1 MTTLRQIH
9 SHVLRSNTLP
19 SFFKAF
25 ALFQIV
31 GFCAL
36 SSSGDIKHAR
46 AVFNKLKNP
55 DIFSWNSMIRGCSL
69 IQNPSNEPIYLYY
82 KLIKRGYPNPNSYT
96 LAFVLKAC
104 AIILAFKEGWQ
115 IHSHVYKFGLD
126 SSPFVQTALVN
137 FYAKCEDIGN
147 ARRMFDEIPERNLI
161 AWSTMISGYARIG
174 FVNEALSLFREMQ
187 KEGIKP
193 DEVTMVSVISAC
205 SSSGALDL
213 GRWVHAFI
221 DKHIIK
227 VDLELTTALIN
238 MYARCGCIE
247 KSREL
252 FDAMPKKDTKAWS
265 SMIVGLAIH
274 GLAEDALDVFSKML
288 EANVKPNQITFI
300 GVLSACA
307 HRGLVTQGQNYWS
320 NMIGYGI
327 EPLMEHYGCMVD
339 ILCRAGRIEEA
350 YEFVETMPIS
360 PNAIIWRTLLMG
372 CKKKGMLEKGEIVAK
387 RLFELEPVNAEN
399 YVLLSNMYAANSMW
413 EKVSWVR
420 KKMKDSGIKA
430 LPGCSSVEI
439 GGFVHEFVVGDRS
452 HPEAKEIREVLQD
465 IAERVRQAGHDPWTS
480 VVLHDVGD
488 EEKEGALCEHSERLA
503 IAYGLL
509 KTKSPVVIRVAK
521 NLRVCPD
528 CHEVT
533 KIISKVYERE
543 IIVRDRVRFHRFVD
557 GACSC
562 KDYW

>member
-1 MTTLRQIH
+1 
-9 SHVLRSNTLP
+9 
-19 SFFKAF
+19 
-25 ALFQIV
+25 
-31 GFCAL
+31 
-36 SSSGDIKHAR
+36 
-46 AVFNKLKNP
+46 
-55 DIFSWNSMIRGCSL
+55 
-69 IQNPSNEPIYLYY
+69 
-82 KLIKRGYPNPNSYT
+82 
-96 LAFVLKAC
+96 
-104 AIILAFKEGWQ
+104 
-115 IHSHVYKFGLD
+115 
-126 SSPFVQTALVN
+126 
-137 FYAKCEDIGN
+137 
-147 ARRMFDEIPERNLI
+147 
-161 AWSTMISGYARIG
+161 
-174 FVNEALSLFREMQ
+174 MQ

-205 SSSGALDL
+205 SISGALDM
-213 GRWVHAFI
+213 GRWVHTFI

-252 FDAMPKKDTKAWS
+252 FDAMPEKDTKAWS

-274 GLAEDALDVFSKML
+274 GLAEDALDVFSKMQ
-288 EANVKPNQITFI
+288 ETNVKPNQVTFV

-307 HRGLVTQGQNYWS
+307 HRGLVTQGRIYWS

-327 EPLMEHYGCMVD
+327 EPLLEHYGCMVD

-350 YEFVETMPIS
+350 YRFVETMPMA

-372 CKKKGMLEKGEIVAK
+372 CKKKGMLEKGEIVAE

-413 EKVSWVR
+413 EEVSWVR
-420 KKMKDSGIKA
+420 KKMKDIGIKA
-430 LPGCSSVEI
+430 LPGCSLVEI
-439 GGFVHEFVVGDRS
+439 DGFVHEFVVSDRS

-465 IAERVRQAGHDPWTS
+465 IAERVRQTGHDPWTS

-533 KIISKVYERE
+533 KIISKIYERE

>member
-1 MTTLRQIH
+1 MRSLRQIH
-9 SHVLRSNTLP
+9 SHVLRSYTLP
-19 SFFKAF
+19 SYFKAM
-25 ALFQIV
+25 ALCQIV
-31 GFCAL
+31 GFSAL
-36 SSSGDIKHAR
+36 SSSGDINHAR
-46 AVFNKLKNP
+46 AVFNKIQNP
-55 DIFSWNSMIRGCSL
+55 NIFSWNSMIRGSSL
-69 IQNPSNEPIYLYY
+69 IQNPSKEPIFLYY

-104 AIILAFKEGWQ
+104 AIILAFREGWQ
-115 IHSHVYKFGLD
+115 IHSHVLRFGLD

-137 FYAKCEDIGN
+137 FYAKCEEIGN
-147 ARRMFDEIPERNLI
+147 ARRMFDEIPDRNLV
-161 AWSTMISGYARIG
+161 AWSTMINGYARIG

-205 SSSGALDL
+205 SISGALDM
-213 GRWVHAFI
+213 GRWVHTFI

-252 FDAMPKKDTKAWS
+252 FDAMPEKDTKAWS

-274 GLAEDALDVFSKML
+274 GLAEDALDVFSKMQ
-288 EANVKPNQITFI
+288 ETNVKPNQVTFV

-307 HRGLVTQGQNYWS
+307 HRGLVTQGRIYWS

-327 EPLMEHYGCMVD
+327 EPLLEHYGCMVD

-350 YEFVETMPIS
+350 YRFVETMPMA

-372 CKKKGMLEKGEIVAK
+372 CKKKGMLEKGEIVAE

-413 EKVSWVR
+413 EEVSWVR
-420 KKMKDSGIKA
+420 KKMKDIGIKA
-430 LPGCSSVEI
+430 LPGCSLVEI
-439 GGFVHEFVVGDRS
+439 DGFVHEFVVSDRS

-465 IAERVRQAGHDPWTS
+465 IAERVRQTGHDPWTS
-480 VVLHDVGD
+480 V
-488 EEKEGALCEHSERLA
+488 
-503 IAYGLL
+503 
-509 KTKSPVVIRVAK
+509 
-521 NLRVCPD
+521 
-528 CHEVT
+528 
-533 KIISKVYERE
+533 
-543 IIVRDRVRFHRFVD
+543 
-557 GACSC
+557 
-562 KDYW
+562 